1 MHICRSAK
9 KKKKCTSLLHFSLRA
24 HIRGSREP
32 GGEPPELDAGQPQQA
47 HVHRTHR
54 EIRSLQEP
62 TGDSPPVRAQ
72 VGRGGII
79 LLMPSVLPF
88 PPPRV
93 QSTNGRKAFACA
105 RKRIVYA
112 CAVAARRAERA
123 NKAACLRRSVGSRS
137 KALKRVKVN
146 NLLDIRRG
154 EPLTLHSLPS
164 AAGFLLSPS
173 SANCSSRSSAELFAG
188 EEGDV

>member
-1 MHICRSAK
+1 MHICTSAK
-9 KKKKCTSLLHFSLRA
+9 KKKFTSLLHFSFLAVSLRA

-32 GGEPPELDAGQPQQA
+32 GREPPELDARQPQQA

-62 TGDSPPVRAQ
+62 AGDFPRSRAGRPWRYRPPDA
-72 VGRGGII
+72 
-79 LLMPSVLPF
+79 
-88 PPPRV
+88 PRS
-93 QSTNGRKAFACA
+93 QLANAFF
-105 RKRIVYA
+105 A

-123 NKAACLRRSVGSRS
+123 NKAVCLRRSVGSRS

-154 EPLTLHSLPS
+154 EPLTLDSLPS
-164 AAGFLLSPS
+164 AAGFLFSPS
-173 SANCSSRSSAELFAG
+173 STNCSSQSSPELFAG